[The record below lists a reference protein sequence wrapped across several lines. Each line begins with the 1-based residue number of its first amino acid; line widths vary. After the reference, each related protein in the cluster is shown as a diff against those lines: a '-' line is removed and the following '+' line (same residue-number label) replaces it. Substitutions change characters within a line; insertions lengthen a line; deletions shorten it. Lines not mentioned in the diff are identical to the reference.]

1 MVKAMKDML
10 YSTIGNRLVDVDV
23 SATKITEASGIIN
36 SRPPTYIGKNDYST
50 TPEQLL
56 KGGFT
61 NKTLDSMEPDVP
73 DEIDEQN
80 AHVNAREQAR
90 RKFVAEYWTAF
101 NTLFLNKFCLF
112 HVEMKSN

>member
-23 SATKITEASGIIN
+23 FATKITEASGIIN

-50 TPEQLL
+50 PEQLL

-61 NKTLDSMEPDVP
+61 NKTLDSMEPDVT

-80 AHVNAREQAR
+80 AHVNQESKKDENLWPSIGRHLTH
-90 RKFVAEYWTAF
+90 Y
-101 NTLFLNKFCLF
+101 
-112 HVEMKSN
+112 S